1 MKPTPNDWALGL
13 TILGIAPLIIRR
25 DIVDWCREAR
35 AWLQLRKVS
44 R

>member
-1 MKPTPNDWALGL
+1 MTLTPNDLAIGATFLLAAL
-13 TILGIAPLIIRR
+13 LIVRR

-35 AWLQLRKVS
+35 AWLQLRKVG